1 MPNYLE
7 LIQSK
12 VFSLEN
18 LLSAIN
24 VWKFKDNKIVFT
36 NGCFDILHRGHIEYL
51 AKAASLGNK
60 LVIGLNTDESVRK
73 NKGKN
78 RPVQDEYSRALIL
91 SSLKFVDAVILFNE
105 TTPDNLI
112 KLIKPDFLVK
122 GGDYK
127 VENIVGSGFVNSYG
141 GQVVVIEYLNNFSSS
156 SIITKI

>member
-1 MPNYLE
+1 
-7 LIQSK
+7 
-12 VFSLEN
+12 
-18 LLSAIN
+18 
-24 VWKFKDNKIVFT
+24 
-36 NGCFDILHRGHIEYL
+36 
-51 AKAASLGNK
+51 
-60 LVIGLNTDESVRK
+60 
-73 NKGKN
+73 
-78 RPVQDEYSRALIL
+78 VQDEYSRALIL

>member
-1 MPNYLE
+1 M
-7 LIQSK
+7 
-12 VFSLEN
+12 
-18 LLSAIN
+18 SAIN